1 MPMTSQE
8 RNKYQEDYKRN
19 NYDIVKLLLVKG
31 LKDELKTIAKNK
43 GLSVNAL
50 INLAIQDYISRNGN
64 FQQSKTP
71 DD

>member
-1 MPMTSQE
+1 MSMTNQE

-50 INLAIQDYISRNGN
+50 INLAIQDYISRNGII
-64 FQQSKTP
+64 QQSKTP
-71 DD
+71 DE